1 MSRVTIVGGG
11 LTGILAAFE
20 AHRLGLGDIHLH
32 ERFDDL
38 GGVARA
44 DVRHGVELREGCVYF
59 GQPGDPIRDRLEAY
73 GVAFEDFDNR
83 FGAVSPT
90 RDGQARWVEDF
101 GGPVL
106 DGSSLSIMPPGGA
119 SLADRLAAY
128 SGELRGP
135 LEAYVRWHLGPELN
149 DLHASAAVPLA
160 INRVFPLGADL
171 SALAALKRSDAL
183 ADALFAIPRSLWGRT
198 DNLTAA
204 TPEGGFAAMFE
215 TCRRSL
221 RDLGVTLHTGDLIS
235 PRHALLTHRPGEV
248 LVWAASPTPL
258 FKAAGLPTPRA
269 LPKRFATYVYGVD
282 WSGPCPFY
290 VQNFTATGACFRA
303 YIYSSGGRT
312 LLTAE
317 CVAEVGDADLRV
329 EVARLLSGFEGQ
341 LKVGQMLAAT
351 VKPRWI
357 YHTLEA
363 IAGLVQLRATLA
375 ERFGPDF
382 VCGAWEPYAKAEKF
396 AEINAALAA
405 TLGPA
410 EAAAAA

>member
-20 AHRLGLGDIHLH
+20 AQRLGLGEVHLH

-59 GQPGDPIRDRLEAY
+59 GPSGDPVRDRLEAH
-73 GVAFEDFDNR
+73 GVIFEDFDNR
-83 FGAVSPT
+83 CGSVSPT
-90 RDGQARWVEDF
+90 RDGGARWTEDF
-101 GGPVL
+101 GGPAL
-106 DGSSLSIMPPGGA
+106 DGADLTLDAPLGD
-119 SLADRLAAY
+119 SLADRLATYPEMMRAPLQAY
-128 SGELRGP
+128 ASWR
-135 LEAYVRWHLGPELN
+135 LGSDLAG
-149 DLHASAAVPLA
+149 LHASAAFPLA
-160 INRVFPLGADL
+160 INRVLPVGADL
-171 SALAALKRSDAL
+171 AARSAQKRTDPIADELLAILRT
-183 ADALFAIPRSLWGRT
+183 LWGQT
-198 DNLTAA
+198 DNLTAS

-215 TCRRSL
+215 TCRRAL

-235 PRHALLTHRPGEV
+235 PRHALLSHQPGQV

-258 FKAAGLPTPRA
+258 FKAAGLPTPGA
-269 LPKRFATYVYGVD
+269 LPKQFATYVYGVD

-303 YIYSSGGRT
+303 YIYESGGRT
-312 LLTAE
+312 VLTAE
-317 CVAEVGDADLRV
+317 CVAEVGDAALRT

-351 VKPRWI
+351 VKPHWT
-357 YHTLEA
+357 YHALET

-375 ERFGPDF
+375 EKFGPAF
-382 VCGAWEPYAKAEKF
+382 VCGAWETYARAEKF
-396 AEINAALAA
+396 AEVNAALAA
-405 TLGPA
+405 ALQPA
-410 EAAAAA
+410 EAVAAA